1 MASPVPEA
9 TPSADVK
16 PTEPTTKDLKSDVNG
31 HAPSGEATPLSKDA
45 QDSTKPTVNGDGD
58 ANTHSSANGVVKE
71 DTEMGG
77 TDPEPS
83 TNPDAAPATAE
94 QTVSQPTTESKPSD
108 NATKEPLKSPE
119 RSKEAE
125 SPKDVEMSGT
135 KEPTSPAPADKNES
149 KAAEATATE
158 PAAPA
163 PPGPTPN
170 DVAQADVAEVA
181 TTKPEQSDDKPAEKI
196 TETEA
201 KPETSAGSPKAEP
214 TKESTKE
221 STNEANESKEEV
233 KDAVKEAAEDESKK
247 DDSNKDDYSK
257 DDSALPTSEVDLHP
271 ASLSQLAIETDP
283 MDTTTSPVQ
292 SSVEVSMTDVSGVK
306 VAREREDDAVEE
318 PAPKRAKTEPKEDQP
333 SVEVSTPAPAA
344 SSEQPVTPTPTSAAA
359 LAGMEVEDL
368 PKWND
373 AEFKA
378 RPIHQFQMKAL
389 RNAMAR
395 VKKTK
400 NGANFRDSVEK
411 LWPTVWDKYLEKVDK
426 PIDLGEIDRGIRDW
440 KYSTFGGIRD
450 DLNLIIDNSLA
461 FNGPDHPMTASAK
474 AAIKSAWADI
484 IVVPEEE
491 PVRPKAAPKQGR
503 VREARAVNVK
513 PEAPPPAATSGAI
526 TAAAATGTATGA
538 SSTSSGAAATKPSAG
553 SSTARRASTN
563 ADIDRPKRTVRA
575 PKPKDIDYTTKPSRK
590 KLKPELQ
597 FCDEVLTELM
607 KDKYSHLNQWFNA
620 PVDAEGLGIPTYYS
634 VITQPMD
641 FGKVHRMLHEGQ
653 FSNWKDFD
661 KNLRLVFSN
670 CYKFNGP
677 PDPANVSGVAK
688 QLEDMYNSQMKGKD
702 TWLSKHAKANAPAAA
717 PAANAGSDD
726 EDDEDDEEDGGEIAG
741 PDPSREVKDLEVR
754 LREEMD
760 KQTNLFAAETPNQS
774 MIQIQQGIVNMV
786 QQALLEAKKKLNEYK
801 QKNGGSGGAASG
813 SGGKSKKS
821 KPSKPKGGAKGG
833 SSKASGSA
841 AQPKKS
847 GGGGQKKKKNLTAAD
862 KDNIAGAINDLEYP
876 HLDKAIDIIKRDTGQ
891 MESED
896 GELELDIDQLSHE
909 ALLKLWELCKKVL
922 PGFGKDAS
930 AAAASSPEVS
940 RGSSSKQAKTA
951 AKPKKNKP
959 MSAQEQEARIAQLR
973 QIRDMYKPG
982 QEPNDEAHSAH
993 EATGMHDDDDDD
1005 SSDDSSEEE

>member
-1 MASPVPEA
+1 M
-9 TPSADVK
+9 
-16 PTEPTTKDLKSDVNG
+16 
-31 HAPSGEATPLSKDA
+31 
-45 QDSTKPTVNGDGD
+45 NGDGD
-58 ANTHSSANGVVKE
+58 ANAHGGANGATKE

-77 TDPEPS
+77 TDPETS
-83 TNPDAAPATAE
+83 TKSDAATPVTAE
-94 QTVSQPTTESKPSD
+94 PTVSQSATESKPTD
-108 NATKEPLKSPE
+108 DARKESPQSPQ
-119 RSKEAE
+119 RPKEAG

-135 KEPTSPAPADKNES
+135 KEPSPPVPADKDES
-149 KAAEATATE
+149 KVDEATATE
-158 PAAPA
+158 SAESA
-163 PPGPTPN
+163 PPGSTPN

-181 TTKPEQSDDKPAEKI
+181 TTKSTEPDEKLAEKP
-196 TETEA
+196 TEPEA
-201 KPETSAGSPKAEP
+201 EPEKPTGSPSLKEEP
-214 TKESTKE
+214 TKEPTDETKE
-221 STNEANESKEEV
+221 LKEEV
-233 KDAVKEAAEDESKK
+233 SDTIKEDVKDESK
-247 DDSNKDDYSK
+247 DDSSK

-292 SSVEVSMTDVSGVK
+292 PSVEVSMTDASGAK

-318 PAPKRAKTEPKEDQP
+318 PAPKRARTEPKEDEP
-333 SVEVSTPAPAA
+333 SVETSTPAPAA
-344 SSEQPVTPTPTSAAA
+344 SSEQPTTPTPISAAT
-359 LAGMEVEDL
+359 LAGMEVEEL

-378 RPIHQFQMKAL
+378 KPIQQFQQKAL

-440 KYSTFGGIRD
+440 KYSTFGGVRD

-474 AAIKSAWADI
+474 AAIKSAWSDI
-484 IVVPEEE
+484 ILVPDEE
-491 PVRPKAAPKQGR
+491 PVRPKPAPKQGR

-513 PEAPPPAATSGAI
+513 PEVPPPAATSGGTI
-526 TAAAATGTATGA
+526 TATAPGTTGGS
-538 SSTSSGAAATKPSAG
+538 SSTSSGTAATKPPAAG
-553 SSTARRASTN
+553 SSNARRASTT
-563 ADIDRPKRTVRA
+563 ADGDRPKRTVRA

-634 VITQPMD
+634 VITTPMD

-653 FSNWKDFD
+653 FSSWKDFD

-677 PDPANVSGVAK
+677 PDPGNVSGIAK

-726 EDDEDDEEDGGEIAG
+726 EDEEDDEEEGGEVAG

-760 KQTNLFAAETPNQS
+760 KQANLFAAEQPNQS

-891 MESED
+891 MVRSAPISFFFPLTYRD
-896 GELELDIDQLSHE
+896 HTITNCLVRFIVGE
-909 ALLKLWELCKKVL
+909 
-922 PGFGKDAS
+922 
-930 AAAASSPEVS
+930 
-940 RGSSSKQAKTA
+940 
-951 AKPKKNKP
+951 
-959 MSAQEQEARIAQLR
+959 
-973 QIRDMYKPG
+973 
-982 QEPNDEAHSAH
+982 
-993 EATGMHDDDDDD
+993 
-1005 SSDDSSEEE
+1005 